1 MDFGA
6 DISSLNV
13 DNKSPMQ
20 LAVASR
26 DCSVLLSQQKEQL
39 LPNTGPTKPTFDKRQ
54 PKKPQSRHTKRHDR
68 FEDGAQRRE
77 RDQPRMQAV
86 RGEAREQPSLLH
98 LAPAHLTSREQLMK
112 ALNSDLVRFAK
123 ELEEWQNSTE
133 AQYTQ
138 AIGTLE
144 AVVKQLWS
152 TAEVKVF
159 GSYSTKLHLPS
170 SDVDLVLLQTEGSLA
185 DLQEVL
191 KTTQG
196 VEQLRLISSAVI
208 PILKVTYRQDA
219 FKLQLDVTLQDTRHR
234 GVRACDL
241 VRTVLSQSWVIKP
254 IFMALK
260 QLFYWV
266 DCHEAYKGGLS
277 SYSLFLM
284 VTCFLQHQRTTNLA
298 ETFLATLSYF
308 ANDCDYSQPFLV
320 YDPSQPEAYPSL
332 RPVSSTQPQSFSLY
346 VPDPLCT
353 TSNVAHPTNLE
364 PVLGI
369 FRCAYLSLVRPLVC
383 ECNKSP
389 LWRMLQEAKAQ
400 YQGL

>member
-1 MDFGA
+1 MDFGV

-13 DNKSPMQ
+13 DNKSAMQ
-20 LAVASR
+20 LAVASK
-26 DCSVLLSQQKEQL
+26 DCSVLFSQQKEQL
-39 LPNTGPTKPTFDKRQ
+39 LPNTGPTRSSFNKRQ
-54 PKKPQSRHTKRHDR
+54 ARKPQSRYVKRQDR
-68 FEDGAQRRE
+68 IDDAAQRRD
-77 RDQPRMQAV
+77 RDQPRMQ
-86 RGEAREQPSLLH
+86 GIREETRELPSLLH
-98 LAPAHLTSREQLMK
+98 LAPAHLTSRSQLMK
-112 ALNSDLVRFAK
+112 ALNSDLVRFTK

-138 AIGTLE
+138 AISTLE

-152 TAEVKVF
+152 DAEVKVF

-170 SDVDLVLLQTEGSLA
+170 SDVDLVLLKTEGSLA

-191 KTTQG
+191 RTTQG

-208 PILKVTYRQDA
+208 PILKVTYCQDA

-241 VRTVLSQSWVIKP
+241 VRTVLSQNRAIKP
-254 IFMALK
+254 VFMALK

-266 DCHEAYKGGLS
+266 DCNEAYKGGLS

-284 VTCFLQHQRTTNLA
+284 VTCFLQHHRTTNLA
-298 ETFLATLSYF
+298 ETFLATLAYF

-320 YDPSQPEAYPSL
+320 HDPSHPEAYPSL
-332 RPVSSTQPQSFSLY
+332 RPVSSTQPQSFCLY

-364 PVLGI
+364 PVLRI
-369 FRCAYLSLVRPLVC
+369 LSCAYSSLVRPLVC
-383 ECNKSP
+383 DCNKSP

-400 YQGL
+400 CQGL